1 MAKKEILENNE
12 NQLTKEEKYQ
22 LAKECFEK
30 EDYEQAVSFYE
41 QAAKLDCADAEYELN
56 NSIKRRC

>member
-41 QAAKLDCADAEYELN
+41 QAAKLDCADMN
-56 NSIKRRC
+56 